1 MITPAPFSE
10 QKSATPCTCRSG
22 ILYVGVILITW
33 FMAVVATGVITYV
46 MPKKFESKAVI
57 QVKSSFRVGTALGH
71 DSLMAPLNT
80 PQHFTTSEFEVMRA
94 QLTLK
99 IVVQRLNLTALWG
112 VTEDEAI
119 NLLRTMIT
127 TQNIRGTDLIEIRV
141 RHTDPVVT
149 RDVAKGVYEAYKKR
163 REDKVRSIAE
173 EGMREL
179 EKAILDQ
186 SDVVEEKR
194 KQRDNLLRRN
204 PTMIPESTTVP
215 TNMEQMQQIR
225 DQERSSAVTA
235 LAELDTLIKMI
246 DSLGPQE
253 ALSYVANLASAG
265 DDFKLAYQEYQQQ
278 EQLLAGMTVEGD
290 QSERIA
296 QQAKVESLKALS
308 TSNLASFKDSLK
320 LTRDSKAAALAD
332 LEKHLTETKEAAVNQ
347 VILMNSIQGV
357 QKEFETKQAMLDRM
371 SERLAMERINLKQP
385 MELVVLHEEPVVA
398 FDPYSPNVS
407 LNMFIGA
414 LAGLALG
421 LLIALMMRLFQGR
434 CKRCSGA

>member
-1 MITPAPFSE
+1 MTTPPPFSE

-22 ILYVGVILITW
+22 ILYVGVILITL
-33 FMAVVATGVITYV
+33 FMAVVVTAVITYV

-57 QVKSSFRVGTALGH
+57 QVNNSFRVGTALGH

-80 PQHFTTSEFEVMRA
+80 PQHFTSSELEVMRA
-94 QLTLK
+94 HLTLQL
-99 IVVQRLNLTALWG
+99 VVQQLNLTALWG

-141 RHTDPVVT
+141 RHSNPAVA

-173 EGMREL
+173 EGLKEL
-179 EKAILDQ
+179 EKAVLEQ
-186 SDVVEEKR
+186 SDALEDKR
-194 KQRDNLLRRN
+194 KQRNTLLRMAPVMIRDNLAM
-204 PTMIPESTTVP
+204 PSF
-215 TNMEQMQQIR
+215 EQQAEYLE
-225 DQERSSAVTA
+225 QERASAVTA

-253 ALSYVANLASAG
+253 ALSYVANLESAG
-265 DDFKLAYQEYQQQ
+265 EDFTLAYQEYQQQ
-278 EQLLAGMTVEGD
+278 LLQLAGMTVEGD
-290 QSERIA
+290 QSERLA

-308 TSNLASFKDSLK
+308 TRKMASFKDSLK
-320 LTRDSKAAALAD
+320 LTRNSKAAALAD
-332 LEKHLTETKEAAVNQ
+332 LEKNLIELNEAAANHT
-347 VILMNSIQGV
+347 IIMNSIQGA
-357 QKEFETKQAMLDRM
+357 QKEFDNQQAMHDRM
-371 SERLAMERINLKQP
+371 TEKLVMERINLKQP

-407 LNMFIGA
+407 LNLFIGA
-414 LAGLALG
+414 VAGLALG
-421 LLIALMMRLFQGR
+421 LLIVLLMRLFRGR
-434 CKRCSGA
+434 CKRCSVA